1 MNPRRTLSLLLALTA
16 AAALVRG
23 GSACSSEPAATGAEA
38 GVDAPVAD
46 VRVDRTPPE
55 LDAAHASPFEGWD
68 HYADYDPF
76 CEFYVPHARE
86 NLPAPIRWEPCRANA
101 ETSTKTCRQ
110 MVLDWQPAKLNV
122 ELISPGTRALRRP
135 NGAVVLLTARY
146 QAEGTFHFTSEVD
159 GPVLTA
165 IREQKSTRCAL
176 GETVSN
182 DDHYA
187 YRVYD
192 NEAKGELS
200 SYGGGALGGQLD
212 ELRPRVLRHYHDSFT
227 RSFIAG
233 VPGLLEVSGGLM
245 SLYSWNDGALIK
257 DIWSSS
263 QDNGLAQNYQFF
275 HGPALF
281 WASDTYAINKQK
293 VYAPPA
299 EVKDLLSY
307 GDDFTKGVA
316 DLGTDGTNLV
326 WIEGFNRPGPS
337 GVFPDITAYVA
348 PYTTDPTL
356 IVKRALRSDLSGY
369 PFGTSPFIVGC
380 GYAARSTFMKRDGG
394 LENGTL
400 IIRLADGYA
409 WHLPDGPVLEWAW
422 RRPLAITCDEI
433 FVKVADQPSASATPH
448 TNITRVRIDSLGPP
462 TPP

>member
-1 MNPRRTLSLLLALTA
+1 MRPRRVLSALFAVSA
-16 AAALVRG
+16 AAAIVRG
-23 GSACSSEPAATGAEA
+23 GSGCSSEPAATGTEA

-55 LDAAHASPFEGWD
+55 LDAAHASSFEGWD

-86 NLPAPIRWEPCRANA
+86 NLPAPIRWEPCRANP
-101 ETSTKTCRQ
+101 ETTTKSCRQ
-110 MVLDWQPAKLNV
+110 MVLDWEPAKLIQ
-122 ELISPGTRALRRP
+122 ELISPGTRALRRAD
-135 NGAVVLLTARY
+135 GRVALMTARY
-146 QAEGTFHFTSEVD
+146 QLEGTFRLIADLD
-159 GPVLTA
+159 GPVLVA
-165 IREQKSTRCAL
+165 IREQRPERCVL
-176 GETVSN
+176 NSEVSN
-182 DDHYA
+182 GEHYA
-187 YRVYD
+187 FRVLD
-192 NEAKGELS
+192 SEAKGSLS
-200 SYGGGALGGQLD
+200 EYGGGALGGQLD

-233 VPGLLEVSGGLM
+233 APGLLEVSGGLM
-245 SLYSWNDGALIK
+245 SLYSWNDGSLVK
-257 DIWSSS
+257 DVWSSS

-337 GVFPDITAYVA
+337 GVFPDVTAYVA
-348 PYTTDPTL
+348 PYTTDPAQ

-369 PFGTSPFIVGC
+369 PFGTGPFVVGC

-394 LENGTL
+394 FEDGTL
-400 IIRLADGYA
+400 LIRLADGYA
-409 WHLPDGPVLEWAW
+409 WHLADGPGVDWGW
-422 RRPLAITCDEI
+422 RQPLAVTCDEI
-433 FVKVADQPSASATPH
+433 LVTVAERPTPSAPPR
-448 TNITRVRIDSLGPP
+448 TNIARVRIDSLGPP
-462 TPP
+462 TAP